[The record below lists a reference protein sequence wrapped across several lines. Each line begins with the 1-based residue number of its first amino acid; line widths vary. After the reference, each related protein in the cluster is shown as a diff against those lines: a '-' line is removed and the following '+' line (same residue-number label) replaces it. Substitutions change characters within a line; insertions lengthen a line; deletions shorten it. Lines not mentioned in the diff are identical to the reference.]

1 MSSKSFF
8 SFFSLFFQYL
18 VASIG
23 IEIDFF
29 FKKEVTFLL
38 VNCLLSL
45 WRLTSGLFVILLS
58 CPGMFF
64 YMFFHYLYKTFVM
77 HYFLYLDSFQQSAD
91 FLRRAF

>member
-29 FKKEVTFLL
+29 FQKRSYFFTGKLLIIPLEVNFWAFCDIAFLPRY
-38 VNCLLSL
+38 V
-45 WRLTSGLFVILLS
+45 
-58 CPGMFF
+58 
-64 YMFFHYLYKTFVM
+64 
-77 HYFLYLDSFQQSAD
+77 FLYVFSLSV
-91 FLRRAF
+91 